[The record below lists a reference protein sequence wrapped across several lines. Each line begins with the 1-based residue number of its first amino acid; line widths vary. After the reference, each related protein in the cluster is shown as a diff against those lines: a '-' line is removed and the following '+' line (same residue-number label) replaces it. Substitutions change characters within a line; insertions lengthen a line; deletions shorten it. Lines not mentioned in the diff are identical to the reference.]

1 MARILG
7 IDIGTVRVGLAV
19 SDPDGVLAQPLDVVP
34 RDGATD
40 AIADRTR
47 ELEVGEVVVGIP
59 LRMDGSHG
67 PEADAAED
75 FARTLE
81 ELLGLPVAR
90 WDERLST
97 KEAEKAM
104 RSAGAGSRKQ
114 RGVVDKVAAAVVLQ
128 AFLDNRRQ
136 SRLGDHRRTS

>member
-1 MARILG
+1 MARVLG

-34 RDGATD
+34 REGATD
-40 AIADRTR
+40 SIADRTR

-67 PEADAAED
+67 PEADAAEE
-75 FARTLE
+75 FARMLE
-81 ELLGLPVAR
+81 DVLDLPVAR

-97 KEAEKAM
+97 KQAERAM
-104 RSAGAGSRKQ
+104 RAAGADSRKQ
-114 RGVVDKVAAAVVLQ
+114 RGVVDKVAAAMVLQ
-128 AFLDNRRQ
+128 SFLDSRRQ
-136 SRLGDHRRTS
+136 SRPRDSRAR

>member
-1 MARILG
+1 MARVLG

-19 SDPDGVLAQPLDVVP
+19 SDPDGLLAQPLDVVP
-34 RDGATD
+34 REEATD

-47 ELEVGEVVVGIP
+47 ELDVGEVVVGIP

-81 ELLGLPVAR
+81 RRLGVPVAR

-97 KEAEKAM
+97 RQAERSM
-104 RSAGAGSRKQ
+104 RAAGADSRTQ
-114 RGVVDKVAAAVVLQ
+114 RGVVDKVAAALVLQ
-128 AFLDNRRQ
+128 SFL
-136 SRLGDHRRTS
+136 DHRRRPRPERRPTS

>member
-1 MARILG
+1 VARVLG

-67 PEADAAED
+67 PEADAAEE

-81 ELLGLPVAR
+81 GVLDLPVAR

-97 KEAEKAM
+97 KQAERSM
-104 RSAGAGSRKQ
+104 RAAGANSRKQ
-114 RGVVDKVAAAVVLQ
+114 RGVVDKVAAAMVLQ
-128 AFLDNRRQ
+128 SFLDNRRQ
-136 SRLGDHRRTS
+136 R

>member
-1 MARILG
+1 MARVLG
-7 IDIGTVRVGLAV
+7 IDLGTVRVGLAV
-19 SDPDGVLAQPLDVVP
+19 SDPQRLLAQPLDVVP
-34 RDGATD
+34 REGAED

-75 FARTLE
+75 FAQTLE

-97 KEAEKAM
+97 KEAERSM
-104 RSAGAGSRKQ
+104 RAAGANSRKQ
-114 RGVVDKVAAAVVLQ
+114 RGVVDKVAAAMVLQ
-128 AFLDNRRQ
+128 SFLD
-136 SRLGDHRRTS
+136 SRRTS

>member
-1 MARILG
+1 MLG

-19 SDPDGVLAQPLDVVP
+19 SDPDGLVAQPLEVVP
-34 RDGATD
+34 RGTATD

-67 PEADAAED
+67 PEADAAET

-81 ELLGLPVAR
+81 GLLDVPVAR

-97 KEAEKAM
+97 KEAERSM
-104 RSAGAGSRKQ
+104 RAAGANSRKQ
-114 RGVVDKVAAAVVLQ
+114 RGVVDKVAAAMVLQ
-128 AFLDNRRQ
+128 SFLDSRRP
-136 SRLGDHRRTS
+136 R